1 MRIYGILDSNDAHID
16 TSKTLTGAKQYATR
30 HGYTTVSRR
39 DSNHYYVNIVAV
51 KSPRGNWLTPEQAQ
65 DSI

>member
-1 MRIYGILDSNDAHID
+1 MRIYGVLGFNNSHID

-30 HGYTTVSRR
+30 HGYNAVSSR
-39 DSNHYYVNIVAV
+39 DSDHYHVNVEAV

-65 DSI
+65 DRI